1 MIKKIILILIPFI
14 LTVSLCFSEE
24 NDSSKQYKNTN
35 APFSFHGRLQI
46 YNGNPCFRIFIIGT
60 NRILGVPGGDL
71 EPADMPKELDNLF
84 TETSIIIY
92 GDFSVTPLTE
102 YKEGEMQLVRIDTVK
117 NLIIYNGDKFIKKQD
132 KL

>member
-1 MIKKIILILIPFI
+1 
-14 LTVSLCFSEE
+14 
-24 NDSSKQYKNTN
+24 
-35 APFSFHGRLQI
+35 
-46 YNGNPCFRIFIIGT
+46 
-60 NRILGVPGGDL
+60 
-71 EPADMPKELDNLF
+71 MPKELDNLF